1 MIGRVINVNL
11 SQFSNIRCL
20 KLECPLKKVLAQL
33 NSNISTHLKHV
44 FISNLA
50 ACRKLLHLEFR
61 IFNAVQFKLDI
72 KSHRNLKRMTIPVVD
87 MILPW
92 NDQVFDN
99 YLCCVPNSEKLVIY
113 RSIFISKAD
122 EFLLEYDWSA
132 SKIALYLL
140 SARRF
145 YFYFQ
150 IIQIEEKFVNI
161 DINP

>member
-44 FISNLA
+44 FISNL
-50 ACRKLLHLEFR
+50 
-61 IFNAVQFKLDI
+61 VQFKLDI